1 MNKELKFNP
10 LSLKSKFFSKSMC
23 WCCPGGQDGME
34 VISGCGI
41 TVQLIREITVC
52 GVCMCV
58 CVCVCVGSGLNS
70 ACVWRRGRSW
80 GTGQGH
86 NAYKTSKDQG
96 SQGATEGF
104 SSGERLIVIFEKD
117 HSAWHLVESGQNR
130 RLGSC
135 HHKTA

>member
-1 MNKELKFNP
+1 
-10 LSLKSKFFSKSMC
+10 
-23 WCCPGGQDGME
+23 ME
-34 VISGCGI
+34 VISGYGI
-41 TVQLIREITVC
+41 TVQLIGEITVC
-52 GVCMCV
+52 GVCV

-135 HHKTA
+135 HHKTAWRRNVPGRDVSRDRGGPAPRRWGGEVVSVRL

>member
-1 MNKELKFNP
+1 MGWRSFQGAELQYN
-10 LSLKSKFFSKSMC
+10 SLEKLQFV
-23 WCCPGGQDGME
+23 G
-34 VISGCGI
+34 
-41 TVQLIREITVC
+41 
-52 GVCMCV
+52 CV